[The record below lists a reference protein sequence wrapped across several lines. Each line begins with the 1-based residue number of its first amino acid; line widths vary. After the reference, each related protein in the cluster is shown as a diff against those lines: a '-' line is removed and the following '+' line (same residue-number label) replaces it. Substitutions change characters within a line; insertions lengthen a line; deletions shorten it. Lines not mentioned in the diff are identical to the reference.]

1 MMEIYTVQQG
11 DTLWRIANRLDA
23 DLAQLF
29 LANGLTA
36 SSPLVPGQALAV
48 PDRFFQYIVQEGDQ
62 LGTIASRLGVPAQAL
77 INANQ
82 LRNPASLFP
91 GQVLFIPYR
100 NHTVTQ
106 GETLYGIAR
115 TYGADMGAII
125 QANRLPG
132 TALSAGQVLRVPAP
146 GRPVKEVNAYTT
158 GFGAAG
164 TAEVYQLGPYFTYLS
179 PFRYT
184 FREDGSLTP
193 LNDRS
198 VLQAAEANGV
208 LPLLILANFTSE
220 GFSSDLAAR
229 LLRNE
234 TLQETLISNLLATMR
249 QKGYRG
255 INFDFEYVY
264 PEDRDRYTA
273 FLRRVVR
280 RFRPEGLLVSTALA
294 PKISGTQPGLLYEA
308 HDYGAHGAIVDF
320 VILMTYEW
328 GWAGGRPRAIAPIPE
343 VRRVLDYAVT
353 VIPRNKI
360 MMGAPLYGRDWRIPW
375 RAGTTARTISPQEAV
390 SLAAQYGA
398 DIRYHPTDQAPY
410 FRYTDASGQ
419 QHEVWFEDARSMRA
433 KINLLNEYG
442 LRGISYWVLGN
453 PFPENWV
460 VQQALIQA
468 RKR

>member
-62 LGTIASRLGVPAQAL
+62 LGTIAARLGVLAQAL

-100 NHTVTQ
+100 NHTVKQ

-115 TYGADMGAII
+115 TYGADMGAIM

-132 TALSAGQVLRVPAP
+132 TALSAGQVLRIPAP
-146 GRPVKEVNAYTT
+146 RRPVKEVNAYTT

-179 PFRYT
+179 PFRHT

-234 TLQETLISNLLATMR
+234 ALQETLISNLLATIGK
-249 QKGYRG
+249 KGTGASILILNMCIRK
-255 INFDFEYVY
+255 
-264 PEDRDRYTA
+264 TA
-273 FLRRVVR
+273 TVIRRFSGASPAGSARKACSSRLRLRRK
-280 RFRPEGLLVSTALA
+280 FP
-294 PKISGTQPGLLYEA
+294 
-308 HDYGAHGAIVDF
+308 
-320 VILMTYEW
+320 
-328 GWAGGRPRAIAPIPE
+328 
-343 VRRVLDYAVT
+343 
-353 VIPRNKI
+353 
-360 MMGAPLYGRDWRIPW
+360 
-375 RAGTTARTISPQEAV
+375 
-390 SLAAQYGA
+390 
-398 DIRYHPTDQAPY
+398 
-410 FRYTDASGQ
+410 
-419 QHEVWFEDARSMRA
+419 ARSRA
-433 KINLLNEYG
+433 CFTKPTITAHTG
-442 LRGISYWVLGN
+442 PS
-453 PFPENWV
+453 
-460 VQQALIQA
+460 LILSF
-468 RKR
+468 

>member
-1 MMEIYTVQQG
+1 MEIYTVQQG

-36 SSPLVPGQALAV
+36 SSPLVPGQALV
-48 PDRFFQYIVQEGDQ
+48 IPDRFFQYIVQEGDQ
-62 LGTIASRLGVPAQAL
+62 LGTIAARLGVLAQAL

-100 NHTVTQ
+100 NHTVKQ
-106 GETLYGIAR
+106 GETLYGIVR
-115 TYGADMGAII
+115 TYGADMGAIM

-132 TALSAGQVLRVPAP
+132 TALSAGQVLRIPAP
-146 GRPVKEVNAYTT
+146 RRPVKEVNAYTT

-179 PFRYT
+179 PFRHT

-234 TLQETLISNLLATMR
+234 ALQETLISNLLATIR

-255 INFDFEYVY
+255 VNFDFEYVY

-273 FLRRVVR
+273 FLRRVAR

-320 VILMTYEW
+320 AILMTY
-328 GWAGGRPRAIAPIPE
+328 
-343 VRRVLDYAVT
+343 
-353 VIPRNKI
+353 
-360 MMGAPLYGRDWRIPW
+360 
-375 RAGTTARTISPQEAV
+375 
-390 SLAAQYGA
+390 
-398 DIRYHPTDQAPY
+398 
-410 FRYTDASGQ
+410 
-419 QHEVWFEDARSMRA
+419 
-433 KINLLNEYG
+433 
-442 LRGISYWVLGN
+442 
-453 PFPENWV
+453 
-460 VQQALIQA
+460 
-468 RKR
+468 